1 MQLVFVSMD
10 EPRVLAWKHHI
21 GGQLAFFLSR
31 GPKSFLS
38 GAAHQLFVDSRINM
52 VISIAICRC
61 IRRKV
66 PNILHF
72 PGNASHWHT
81 NQIAI

>member
-1 MQLVFVSMD
+1 MQLVFVPMD
-10 EPRVLAWKHHI
+10 EPRVVAWKHHT
-21 GGQLAFFLSR
+21 GGQLAFFLTR

-61 IRRKV
+61 IRSKR
-66 PNILHF
+66 PNVLHV
-72 PGNASHWHT
+72 SR
-81 NQIAI
+81 QC